1 MYVTFYSLLPGHT
14 HGHGLQGVPTVP
26 RRRGRRGHQKDKSVD
41 KGELDMEDE
50 DPLEMFH
57 TNSILALG
65 HGGQG
70 RRHVLPQLPG
80 AADEEVGLRLAQVHL
95 LQDGDLLG
103 DEAAPMG
110 SQCECDAVT

>member
-1 MYVTFYSLLPGHT
+1 MRIPWKCSTLTQS
-14 HGHGLQGVPTVP
+14 
-26 RRRGRRGHQKDKSVD
+26 
-41 KGELDMEDE
+41 M
-50 DPLEMFH
+50 
-57 TNSILALG
+57 LALG

-110 SQCECDAVT
+110 SQCESDTAYCLPSMTPFQIPNQPN